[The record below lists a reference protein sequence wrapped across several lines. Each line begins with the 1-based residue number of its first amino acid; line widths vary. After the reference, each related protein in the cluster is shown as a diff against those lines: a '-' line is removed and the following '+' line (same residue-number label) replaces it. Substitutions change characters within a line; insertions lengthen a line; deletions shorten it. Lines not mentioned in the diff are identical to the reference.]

1 MKFLRTLLVLLGIG
15 IVGAGVLSI
24 VKGVS
29 EGSEGKVNMETM
41 EVVAETPEI
50 EVEMTEMEEV
60 VMEEEMMEET
70 PAPAEPVF
78 MPMTFNKLKELGGT
92 KFKLKGTKYE
102 MFFGK
107 GAKAVKVGDDI
118 YVIKKD
124 KSKWVIHNNKPIK
137 L

>member
-41 EVVAETPEI
+41 EVVAETPEMEPEMV
-50 EVEMTEMEEV
+50 EVEEV
-60 VMEEEMMEET
+60 VMEEEKVEEMPT
-70 PAPAEPVF
+70 PAPVWEP
-78 MPMTFNKLKELGGT
+78 MSFNKIKD
-92 KFKLKGTKYE
+92 LKGRQVKLEGPYSVEKY
-102 MFFGK
+102 GVKARK
-107 GAKAVKVGDDI
+107 GVIVNGDLYFVVKKQK
-118 YVIKKD
+118 YVI
-124 KSKWVIHNNKPIK
+124 HAGQLIK

>member
-41 EVVAETPEI
+41 EVVAEEPAMEPVMV
-50 EVEMTEMEEV
+50 EVEEV
-60 VMEEEMMEET
+60 VMEEEKVEEVPT
-70 PAPAEPVF
+70 PAEPVF
-78 MPMTFNKLKELGGT
+78 VPMTFNKLKELGGT

-107 GAKAVKVGDDI
+107 GAKAVMVGDDI

-124 KSKWVIHNNKPIK
+124 KSKWVVHNNSPIA

>member
-41 EVVAETPEI
+41 EVVAEEPAMEPVMV
-50 EVEMTEMEEV
+50 EVEEV
-60 VMEEEMMEET
+60 VMEEEKVEEIPT
-70 PAPAEPVF
+70 PAPVWEP
-78 MPMTFNKLKELGGT
+78 MSFNKIKDLEGRQV
-92 KFKLKGTKYE
+92 KLEGPYSVEKYGVKAKKGVIVNGDLY
-102 MFFGK
+102 FV
-107 GAKAVKVGDDI
+107 VKKQK
-118 YVIKKD
+118 YVI
-124 KSKWVIHNNKPIK
+124 HAGQLIK

>member
-41 EVVAETPEI
+41 EVVAETPEM
-50 EVEMTEMEEV
+50 ETEMVEMEEV
-60 VMEEEMMEET
+60 VMEEEMVEET
-70 PAPAEPVF
+70 PAPAEPVW
-78 MPMTFNKLKELGGT
+78 MPMTFNKLKELEGRQV
-92 KFKLKGTKYE
+92 KLEGPYSVEKYGVKAKKGVIVNGDLY
-102 MFFGK
+102 FV
-107 GAKAVKVGDDI
+107 VKKQK
-118 YVIKKD
+118 YVI
-124 KSKWVIHNNKPIK
+124 HAGQLIK